1 MSLLTKENFIV
12 GNEIIIEEA
21 LWFEIQSKHTIDE
34 ICDFFHYL
42 ILEYK
47 IGFPYVKISKNSLK
61 SSFSELKNL
70 DSYNLLKFEK
80 WENARVQIDSS
91 LKYLDQ
97 DIYIKKTYTGRPCSN
112 FFFQEDRMKIR
123 HGKHS
128 PYSKWTSYSH
138 RKMFKFLEH
147 KKRVEQDAL
156 LACVTFNG
164 GKATQFSTSTAK
176 VIYDIS
182 QAKDVLDL
190 CAGWGDR
197 LVSAL
202 ATSSVKSY
210 TGIDPNI
217 ILHPKYEEISKFY
230 KHDKILKFICSPA
243 EDVVLDPKQFD
254 VIFTSPPYF
263 DLEVYSQDKN
273 QSTSRYKT
281 LNLWLNRF
289 LFKLI
294 ELSYL
299 WLKEDGR
306 LFLNISDYNDV
317 FFCQKM
323 IDYALSIG
331 FKYEG
336 IIGYELTTRPGIS
349 LALNS
354 ISGEPI
360 FVFVKGNPQHLILSN
375 PNALF

>member
-1 MSLLTKENFIV
+1 M
-12 GNEIIIEEA
+12 
-21 LWFEIQSKHTIDE
+21 
-34 ICDFFHYL
+34 
-42 ILEYK
+42 
-47 IGFPYVKISKNSLK
+47 
-61 SSFSELKNL
+61 
-70 DSYNLLKFEK
+70 
-80 WENARVQIDSS
+80 
-91 LKYLDQ
+91 
-97 DIYIKKTYTGRPCSN
+97 
-112 FFFQEDRMKIR
+112 
-123 HGKHS
+123 
-128 PYSKWTSYSH
+128 
-138 RKMFKFLEH
+138 
-147 KKRVEQDAL
+147 
-156 LACVTFNG
+156 
-164 GKATQFSTSTAK
+164 
-176 VIYDIS
+176 IYDIS

-294 ELSYL
+294 EQSYI